1 MCAVAMR
8 NDRAGWL
15 APRPILAGVLAML
28 VWGGALGAEGLPPL
42 SDRLTLLEEPQP
54 APPLRLADLDGELHD
69 LADLGGRLVLINF
82 WATWCPPCRREM
94 PSMERLQQQLRER
107 GLSVI
112 AVDVGEDAETVFA
125 FTGQLEP
132 APSFPLLLDPD
143 AEAARAWGVKGLPT
157 SFVVDPTGR
166 VIMRAVGGTEFDDAA
181 AVEQLLPYLPE
192 S

>member
-15 APRPILAGVLAML
+15 APRPIQAGILAML
-28 VWGGALGAEGLPPL
+28 VWGGAIGAEGLPPL
-42 SDRLTLLEEPQP
+42 SDRLTLIDEPQP

-125 FTGQLEP
+125 FTGQLDP
-132 APSFPLLLDPD
+132 APSFPMLLDPD
-143 AEAARAWGVKGLPT
+143 AEAAQAWGVKGLPT
-157 SFVVDPTGR
+157 SFVVDPAGR
-166 VIMRAVGGTEFDDAA
+166 VIMRAVGGTEFDDAV

>member
-15 APRPILAGVLAML
+15 APRPIQAGILAML
-28 VWGGALGAEGLPPL
+28 VWGGAIGAEGLPPL
-42 SDRLTLLEEPQP
+42 SDRLTLIDEPQR

-125 FTGQLEP
+125 FTGQLDP
-132 APSFPLLLDPD
+132 APSFPMLLDPD
-143 AEAARAWGVKGLPT
+143 AEAAQAWGVKGLPT
-157 SFVVDPTGR
+157 SFVVDPAGR
-166 VIMRAVGGTEFDDAA
+166 VIMRAVGGTEFDDAV